1 LKKKCKVGLA
11 LGGGGAKGMS
21 YVGIFKVLERHKIPI
36 DYVSGTSIGA
46 VFGALYCAGY
56 SADEIEKIISEMS
69 WKKLVDFS
77 NFGDGLIEGKAIEK
91 TLAKLLKG
99 KSFENLRIPL
109 AVTAVDLASGEEV
122 VFESGDLVRAVHAS
136 TAIPGVFC
144 PVKIDHRSYVDGGV
158 IDPVPVGAL
167 RQKKVDV
174 VIAVNLSTPGKRL
187 KVKKMPKKDK
197 NFFVEQIFIDGFSA
211 LKNVLRAEHIVPRSV
226 LWALTPERFA
236 SLTSRP
242 APRMLNNL
250 LRSYNL
256 MMNELSLLKIKEHDA
271 DIVISPKVGNI
282 GLFDFFK
289 SKSAIRKGKNAAA
302 RQIGLIKKRAGIR

>member
-1 LKKKCKVGLA
+1 MKKKCKVGLA

-21 YVGIFKVLERHKIPI
+21 YVGIFKVLEKHKISI

-56 SADEIEKIISEMS
+56 SSDEIEKIVSEIS

-91 TLAKLLKG
+91 LLAKLLKG
-99 KSFENLRIPL
+99 KTFENLKVPL
-109 AVTAVDLASGEEV
+109 MVAAVDLNSGEEV

-144 PVKIDHRSYVDGGV
+144 PVKIDHKAYVDGGV
-158 IDPVPVGAL
+158 VDPVPVGAL

-174 VIAVNLSTPGKRL
+174 VIAVNLSVPAKRL
-187 KVKKMPKKDK
+187 KVKKMPKKEK
-197 NFFVEQIFIDGFSA
+197 SLFVEQLFIDGFNA
-211 LKNVLRAEHIVPRSV
+211 LKNVLKAERIVPRSI
-226 LWALTPERFA
+226 LWALTPQRFA

-242 APRMLNNL
+242 APKMLKNL
-250 LRSYNL
+250 LRSYEL
-256 MMNELSLLKIKEHDA
+256 MMNELSLLRIKEHDA
-271 DIVISPKVGNI
+271 EVVISPKVGHI

-289 SKSAIRKGKNAAA
+289 YKAAIRRGSDATT
-302 RQIGLIKKRAGIR
+302 RQIGKIKKKLN